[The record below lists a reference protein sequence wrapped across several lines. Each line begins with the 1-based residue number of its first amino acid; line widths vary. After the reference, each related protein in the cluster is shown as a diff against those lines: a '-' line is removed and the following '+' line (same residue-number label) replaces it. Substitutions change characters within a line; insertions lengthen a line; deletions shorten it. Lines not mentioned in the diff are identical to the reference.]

1 VHDDLVLPEPA
12 LFPDGQVVTV
22 VLDGRRVSVWWA
34 PDGDVDR
41 VAVREGQVRT
51 WPTADQC
58 AAEAPEGADTDVR
71 STIDVTPVQ
80 DWLRGRRT
88 AVDPTAAL
96 DAWNLAGDVAGS
108 TGVPW
113 PDGGRAADRC
123 HAILTAANVPW
134 AFGVE
139 PFRPRWT
146 QSDLR
151 RLREVLS
158 AAVHV
163 LRTEVVRSPRAPR
176 TT

>member
-1 VHDDLVLPEPA
+1 
-12 LFPDGQVVTV
+12 VVTV
-22 VLDGRRVSVWWA
+22 VLDGRHASVWWG

-41 VAVREGQVRT
+41 VAVRDGRARSWRT
-51 WPTADQC
+51 PDEC
-58 AAEAPEGADTDVR
+58 AADAPEGADTDLR
-71 STIDVTPVQ
+71 STIDLTPVQ
-80 DWLRGRRT
+80 DWLRGRRS
-88 AVDPTAAL
+88 ALDPTAAL

-113 PDGGRAADRC
+113 LDRGRAADRC
-123 HAILTAANVPW
+123 HTILTAANVPW

-146 QSDLR
+146 PSDVR

-163 LRTEVVRSPRAPR
+163 LRTEVVSSPRAPR